1 MKKLLSIILTCM
13 LVLTSCSDDF
23 FDINTNPNDPV
34 EENMTPS
41 LVLPNALHRL
51 AAKQA
56 TGYDMYTRW
65 MGYWTRCSGTYGPN
79 TEEETYQITSS
90 TSRTSWLDMYDI
102 LKDLDVVEK
111 NAEKRNETAYQ
122 AIAKIMKSIGYM
134 QLVDQY
140 NNVPYSKSFDLAGN
154 MLTPY
159 DKGSD
164 IYAALIADLTVADE
178 LLKAAIVKDQVAADN
193 LDIVS
198 ADIVYGGDLAL
209 WRKLG
214 NTQRLRLIMH
224 QSELLGNAG
233 IKIKIDEIVANGG
246 GFLVA
251 GETAEVQPGYVK
263 DVAKQNPYWNT
274 FNINDAG
281 GLDNYNRATNYFLDL
296 LIDNNDIR
304 YQYFYSKASSPKTAG
319 EDYYGFDYGFDYPTG
334 TPEANKY
341 AAANSSNV
349 AGPGIAKGPDMAQ
362 WLLPAFESLFLQ
374 AEAIQRGAL
383 AGDAKAV
390 YETAVTESFV
400 WLGVE
405 NAVDTAAYYLKD
417 NINKFANW
425 DETADVDKLN
435 LILTQKYIAMFGI
448 NGLETWTDFRRT
460 GIPTQAD
467 ILSVSPSR
475 GSNVI
480 PSRLVYPL
488 EEYQYNK
495 ANATAEGT
503 INPQTHKIFWD
514 IN

>member
-1 MKKLLSIILTCM
+1 MKKLLSIILTCV

-23 FDINTNPNDPV
+23 FDINQNPNNAI
-34 EENMTPS
+34 EENMTPN
-41 LVLPNALHRL
+41 LVLPRALHRL

-65 MGYWTRCSGTYGPN
+65 MGYWTRCSGSYGPN
-79 TEEETYQITSS
+79 TEEEAYQITSS

-111 NAEKRNETAYQ
+111 NAKKRNETSYQ
-122 AIAKIMKSIGYM
+122 AIAKILKSIGYM

-140 NNVPYSKSFDLAGN
+140 NNVPYSKAFDLAEN

-164 IYAALIADLTVADE
+164 IYAALIADLAVADE

-193 LDIVS
+193 LDIVA

-233 IKIKIDEIVANGG
+233 IKTKIEEIVANGG

-281 GLDNYNRATNYFLDL
+281 GLDNYNRANNYFLNL
-296 LIDNNDIR
+296 LKDHNDIR
-304 YQYFYSKASSPKTAG
+304 YQYLYSKAATPKHG
-319 EDYYGFDYGFDYPTG
+319 DYVGFDYGFDYPADA
-334 TPEANKY
+334 EDADKD

-349 AGPGIAKGPDMAQ
+349 AGPGIATGPDMAQ
-362 WLLPAFESLFLQ
+362 WLFPAFESLFLQ

-383 AGDAKAV
+383 TGNVKDV
-390 YETAVTESFV
+390 YESAVTESFV

-405 NAVDTAAYYLKD
+405 NAVDTAAYYLKHD
-417 NINKFANW
+417 VKNFANW
-425 DETADVDKLN
+425 DETAAADKLN

-460 GIPTQAD
+460 GIPAQAD
-467 ILSVSPSR
+467 ILSISPSR

-480 PSRLVYPL
+480 PNRLIYPL

>member
-1 MKKLLSIILTCM
+1 M
-13 LVLTSCSDDF
+13 LVLTSCSDNF

-51 AAKQA
+51 ASKQA

-65 MGYWTRCSGTYGPN
+65 MGYWSRCSGTYGPN

-111 NAEKRNETAYQ
+111 NAVKRNETAYE
-122 AIAKIMKSIGYM
+122 AIAKIIKSIGYM

-164 IYAALIADLTVADE
+164 IYTALIADLAVADD
-178 LLKAAIVKDQVAADN
+178 LLKNADVAAN
-193 LDIVS
+193 LDIKT
-198 ADIVYGGDLAL
+198 ADIVFKGNLAK

-233 IKIKIDEIVANGG
+233 IKTEIDKIIANGG

-251 GETAEVQPGYVK
+251 GESAEVQPGYVK

-281 GLDNYNRATNYFLDL
+281 GLDNYNRANNYFLNL
-296 LIDNNDIR
+296 LKSNDDVR
-304 YQYFYSKASSPKTAG
+304 YQYYYSKAVTPKTAG
-319 EDYYGFDYGFDYPTG
+319 NYVGFDYGFDYPSG
-334 TPEANKY
+334 TPDGDKY

-349 AGPGIAKGPDMAQ
+349 AGPGIAKSPSMAQ
-362 WLLPAFESLFLQ
+362 WLIPAFESLFLQ

-383 AGDAKAV
+383 AGDARTMYEAAV
-390 YETAVTESFV
+390 KESFA
-400 WLGVE
+400 WLGVTD
-405 NAVDTAAYYLKD
+405 ADATATAYLTSVKPLG
-417 NINKFANW
+417 NW
-425 DETADVDKLN
+425 DAPANTDKLT

-460 GIPTQAD
+460 GIPAQAS
-467 ILSVSPSR
+467 ILSVSPGR

-480 PSRLVYPL
+480 PSRLIYPL

-503 INPQTHKIFWD
+503 IDPQTQKIFWD